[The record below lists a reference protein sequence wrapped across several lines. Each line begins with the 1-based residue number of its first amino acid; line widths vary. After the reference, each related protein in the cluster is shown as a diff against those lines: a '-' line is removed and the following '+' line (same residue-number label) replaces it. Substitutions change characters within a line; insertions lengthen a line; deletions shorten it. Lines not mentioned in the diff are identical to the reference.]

1 MRSLTPRGRTW
12 TSRVAP
18 SVKVK
23 PALGFKPKDSEE
35 RTIPISDS
43 LLASLKVWRAKNPTA
58 LLVFPSGGGRPNG
71 HLLRDLKQVALSQTE
86 PWPLRVDRERK
97 EGHL

>member
-1 MRSLTPRGRTW
+1 MDFAGGTF
-12 TSRVAP
+12 
-18 SVKVK
+18 SVKAK

-58 LLVFPSGGGRPNG
+58 LLVFPSGGGRPADICSVTSSKWPS
-71 HLLRDLKQVALSQTE
+71 RKTE
-86 PWPLRVDRERK
+86 LWPLRVDRERK